1 MRHLIQR
8 TNIFIFCF
16 LIAFSAFSQD
26 SLFIK
31 GHITGSNTGNLTLA
45 LSDIV
50 VTPPVSLTT
59 TTEKDGSFSFVV
71 PASKLTIYRLYLSG
85 DNFIMLLLT
94 GQNIDLELNAEKL
107 NLNPVISGSE
117 DTRILYDI
125 AVMSSAYDK
134 KLDSLNKAYGET
146 RGNEQLQSRIP
157 LIQSAYEQ
165 AVNEQK
171 SRIKQALTTYPA
183 SPASLFFIDKLE
195 IDSDLGVYSQVAD
208 GLFSKYPAYKLVTD
222 LKSRVDLEKELQ
234 PGKPAPEI
242 ILPDKDGKPVKLS
255 SLRGKIVL
263 IDFWASWCSP
273 CRRENPEVVRI
284 YNRFRD
290 KGFDIYGVS
299 LDRDAN
305 GWFGAIEKDGLVW
318 TQVSDLKYWES
329 EGAKAYGVKAIPHT
343 VLIDRDGKIIARKLR
358 GKVLEDKLEE
368 LLGKD

>member
-1 MRHLIQR
+1 MPNFSQR
-8 TNIFIFCF
+8 TITSIFCLLF
-16 LIAFSAFSQD
+16 TFTAFSQD

-31 GHITGSNTGNLTLA
+31 GRITGSNTGNQTLA

-50 VTPPVSLTT
+50 VAPPVSVTT
-59 TTEKDGSFSFVV
+59 ITGKDGSFSFTV
-71 PASKLTIYRLYLSG
+71 PSSPLSIYRLYLSG
-85 DNFIMLLLT
+85 ENFIMLLVT
-94 GQNIDLELNAEKL
+94 GESIDLELNAEKL
-107 NLNPVISGSE
+107 NLNPVIRGSE

-134 KLDSLNKAYGET
+134 KLDSLNKAYGEA
-146 RGNEQLQSRIP
+146 RGSEQLQGRIP
-157 LIQSAYEQ
+157 VIQAAYEQ

-171 SRIKQALTTYPA
+171 TRLKQALTTYPA

-195 IDSDLGVYSQVAD
+195 IDTDLGIYSLVA
-208 GLFSKYPAYKLVTD
+208 GELYSKYPAHKLVAD
-222 LKSRVDLEKELQ
+222 LKLRVDLEKELQ

-242 ILPDKDGKPVKLS
+242 NLPDMDGKPVKLS
-255 SLRGKIVL
+255 SLRGKIVM

-284 YNRFRD
+284 YNRFKD

-305 GWFGAIEKDGLVW
+305 GWFGAIAKDGLVW

-329 EGAKAYGVKAIPHT
+329 AGAKAYGVKAIPHT
-343 VLIDRDGKIIARKLR
+343 VLINREGKIIARKLR
-358 GKVLEDKLEE
+358 GKALEDKLEE